1 VWCDR
6 RVGRRTVEFNASP
19 RPTLGVEWEMVLV
32 DRRSRDLASR
42 ASEVLEA
49 VDREAS
55 PTGSRITKELLRNT
69 LEVVT
74 GVCDTV
80 GGIVDDLTQ
89 TLDAVRR
96 VTDPLGLDL
105 MCAGT
110 HPFARWD
117 EQLVTADERYAE
129 LLERTQWWGR
139 QMLIWGV
146 HVHVGVNSVHKVLPI
161 LNTLLNHYPHLQA
174 LSASSP
180 YWTGFDT
187 GYASN
192 RAQMFQQL
200 PTAGLPFQFGGWNE
214 FEDYV
219 DDMFVTGV
227 IDGLSDVRWD
237 IRPSPRFGTI
247 EVRVCDGTPT
257 LRELRALVAF
267 VHALVVHLDERLED
281 GERLPT
287 MPPWHVQENKWRASR
302 YGLDAEIIVDAAGRE
317 RLVTDDLDEWLNRLE
332 PVARRLDCA
341 DDLALVAEIPRRGA
355 SYQRQ
360 RAVHDAACAQ
370 GAERPLH
377 AVVDSLVAELREP

>member
-6 RVGRRTVEFNASP
+6 DVGRRSVEFNASP

-32 DRRSRDLASR
+32 DRASRDLAPR
-42 ASEVLEA
+42 AGEVMEA
-49 VDREAS
+49 VDRAPA
-55 PTGSRITKELLRNT
+55 PTGPRVTKELLRNT

-80 GGIVDDLTQ
+80 EEAADDVAG
-89 TLDAVRR
+89 TLAAIRR
-96 VTDPLGLDL
+96 VTDPMGLEL
-105 MCAGT
+105 MSAGT

-117 EQLVTADERYAE
+117 EQLVTADDRYAE

-200 PTAGLPFQFGGWNE
+200 PTAGLPFQFGGWSE

-257 LRELRALVAF
+257 LRELRAVTALI
-267 VHALVVHLDERLED
+267 HCLVVHLDARLEA
-281 GERLPT
+281 GEELPT
-287 MPPWHVQENKWRASR
+287 MPPWHVQENKWRAAR
-302 YGLDAEIIVDAAGRE
+302 YGLDAEIIVDGAGRE
-317 RLVTDDLDEWLNRLE
+317 RLVTDDLTEWLNRLE
-332 PVARRLDCA
+332 PVARRLECA
-341 DDLALVAEIPRRGA
+341 DDLALVAGIPQLGA

-360 RAVHDAACAQ
+360 RATFARACEG
-370 GAERPLH
+370 GAPNPLH
-377 AVVDSLVAELREP
+377 DVVDSLVREMHQA

>member
-1 VWCDR
+1 M
-6 RVGRRTVEFNASP
+6 EFNASP

-32 DRRSRDLASR
+32 DRSSRDLASR
-42 ASEVLEA
+42 ASEVLDA
-49 VDREAS
+49 VDREDS
-55 PTGSRITKELLRNT
+55 PTGPRITKELLRNT
-69 LEVVT
+69 LEIVT

-80 GGIVDDLTQ
+80 GDVVEDLSGSI
-89 TLDAVRR
+89 AAIRR
-96 VTDPLGLDL
+96 VSDPLGLEL

-117 EQLVTADERYAE
+117 EQQVTPDERYAE

-200 PTAGLPFQFGGWNE
+200 PTAGLPFQFGAWGE
-214 FEDYV
+214 FETYV
-219 DDMFVTGV
+219 DDMLVTGV

-237 IRPSPRFGTI
+237 IRPSPKFGTI

-257 LRELRALVAF
+257 MRELRAVTALI
-267 VHALVVHLDERLED
+267 HCLVVHLDDRLEA
-281 GERLPT
+281 GEELPT

-302 YGLDAEIIVDAAGRE
+302 YGLDAEIIVDGAGRE
-317 RLVTDDLDEWLNRLE
+317 RLVTDDLTDWLNRLE
-332 PVARRLDCA
+332 PVARRLGCA

-360 RAVHDAACAQ
+360 RRTFAEACER
-370 GAERPLH
+370 GAENPLH
-377 AVVDSLVAELREP
+377 DVVDSLVREMHEA

>member
-1 VWCDR
+1 M
-6 RVGRRTVEFNASP
+6 EFNASP
-19 RPTLGVEWEMVLV
+19 RPTLGVEWEVVLV

-49 VDREAS
+49 VDREPSA
-55 PTGSRITKELLRNT
+55 TGPRLTKELLRNT
-69 LEVVT
+69 LEAVT

-80 GGIVDDLTQ
+80 AEVAEDLTS
-89 TLDAVRR
+89 TLAAVRR
-96 VTDPLGLDL
+96 VTDPMGLDL

-117 EQLVTADERYAE
+117 EQLVTADDRYAE

-200 PTAGLPFQFGGWNE
+200 PTAGLPFQFDRWDE

-237 IRPSPRFGTI
+237 VRPSPRFGTI
-247 EVRVCDGTPT
+247 EIRVCDGTPT
-257 LRELRALVAF
+257 LRELRAITAF
-267 VHALVVHLDERLED
+267 VHALVVHLDAQLDD
-281 GERLPT
+281 GRTLPT
-287 MPPWHVQENKWRASR
+287 LPPWHVQENKWRAAR
-302 YGLDAEIIVDAAGRE
+302 YGLEAEIIVDAAGRE

-332 PVARRLDCA
+332 PVARQLDCA
-341 DDLALVAEIPRRGA
+341 DELALVADIPRRGA

-360 RAVHDAACAQ
+360 RATFEAACARGEQ
-370 GAERPLH
+370 NPLH
-377 AVVDSLVAELREP
+377 HVVDSLVAELREP

>member
-1 VWCDR
+1 
-6 RVGRRTVEFNASP
+6 
-19 RPTLGVEWEMVLV
+19 
-32 DRRSRDLASR
+32 
-42 ASEVLEA
+42 VLEA
-49 VDREAS
+49 VQREDS
-55 PTGSRITKELLRNT
+55 STGPRITKELLRNT

-74 GVCDTV
+74 GVSDTV
-80 GGIVDDLTQ
+80 GQALEDVSESLAAI
-89 TLDAVRR
+89 RR

-105 MCAGT
+105 MSAGT

-117 EQLVTADERYAE
+117 EQLVTPDERYAE

-200 PTAGLPFQFGGWNE
+200 PTAGLPFQFDAWGE

-219 DDMFVTGV
+219 DDMLVTGV

-237 IRPSPRFGTI
+237 IRPAPRFGTI

-257 LRELRALVAF
+257 LRELRALTAF
-267 VHALVVHLDERLED
+267 VHCLVVHLDATLEA
-281 GERLPT
+281 GAELPT

-302 YGLDAEIIVDAAGRE
+302 YGLDAEIIVDGKGRE
-317 RLVTDDLDEWLNRLE
+317 RLVTDDLVEWLNRLE
-332 PVARRLDCA
+332 PVARRLECA
-341 DDLALVAEIPRRGA
+341 DDLALVAEIPRTGA

-360 RAVHDAACAQ
+360 RATYARSCAA
-370 GAERPLH
+370 GAAKPLH
-377 AVVDSLVAELREP
+377 DVVDSLVREMREG

>member
-1 VWCDR
+1 MWSDR
-6 RVGRRTVEFNASP
+6 DVGRRSVEFNASP

-32 DRRSRDLASR
+32 DAASRDLAPR
-42 ASEVLEA
+42 AAEVMAA

-55 PTGSRITKELLRNT
+55 ATGPRVTKELLRNT

-80 GGIVDDLTQ
+80 AEVAEDLTG
-89 TLDAVRR
+89 TISAIRR
-96 VTDPLGLDL
+96 VTDPMGLQL
-105 MCAGT
+105 MSAGT
-110 HPFARWD
+110 HPFGRWD
-117 EQLVTADERYAE
+117 EQLVTPDERYAE

-200 PTAGLPFQFGGWNE
+200 PTAGLPFQFGGWGE

-219 DDMFVTGV
+219 DDMLVTGV

-237 IRPSPRFGTI
+237 IRPSPKFGTI

-257 LRELRALVAF
+257 LRELRAVTALI
-267 VHALVVHLDERLED
+267 HCLVVHLDERLEA
-281 GERLPT
+281 GEDLPT
-287 MPPWHVQENKWRASR
+287 LPPWHVQENKWRAAR

-317 RLVTDDLDEWLNRLE
+317 RLVTDDLTEWLDRLE

-341 DDLALVAEIPRRGA
+341 EDLALVAGIPQRGA

-360 RAVHDAACAQ
+360 RATFSRGCER
-370 GAERPLH
+370 GAPNPLH
-377 AVVDSLVAELREP
+377 DVVDSLVQEMREV

>member
-1 VWCDR
+1 M
-6 RVGRRTVEFNASP
+6 GRRTVEFNASP

-32 DRRSRDLASR
+32 DRRSRDVASR
-42 ASEVLEA
+42 AAEVLEA
-49 VDREAS
+49 VEREESA
-55 PTGSRITKELLRNT
+55 TGPRVTKELLRNT

-80 GGIVDDLTQ
+80 AEVTDDLRQ
-89 TLDAVRR
+89 TLGAVRR

-105 MCAGT
+105 MCSGT

-117 EQLVTADERYAE
+117 EQLVTPDERYAE

-192 RAQMFQQL
+192 RAQVFQQL
-200 PTAGLPFQFGGWNE
+200 PTAGLPFQFGAWGE
-214 FEDYV
+214 FEQYV
-219 DDMFVTGV
+219 DDMLVTGV

-237 IRPSPRFGTI
+237 IRPSPHLGTI

-257 LRELRALVAF
+257 LRELRGLVAF
-267 VHALVVHLDERLED
+267 VHALVVHLDDRLEA
-281 GERLPT
+281 GEQLPT
-287 MPPWHVQENKWRASR
+287 MPPWHVQENKWRAAR
-302 YGLDAEIIVDAAGRE
+302 YGLDAEVIVDAAGRE
-317 RLVTDDLDEWLNRLE
+317 RLVTDDLDDWLNRLE

-341 DDLALVAEIPRRGA
+341 DELALVAEIPRRGA

-360 RAVHDAACAQ
+360 RATYEAACAR
-370 GAERPLH
+370 GADKPLCD
-377 AVVDSLVAELREP
+377 VVDSLVAELREV

>member
-1 VWCDR
+1 
-6 RVGRRTVEFNASP
+6 VEFNASP

-32 DRRSRDLASR
+32 DRASRDLAPR
-42 ASEVLEA
+42 AAEVMEA

-55 PTGSRITKELLRNT
+55 ATGPRVTKELLRNT

-74 GVCDTV
+74 GVCGTV
-80 GGIVDDLTQ
+80 EEVAGDIAG
-89 TLDAVRR
+89 TLAAIRR
-96 VTDPLGLDL
+96 VTDPLGLEL
-105 MCAGT
+105 ASAGT

-117 EQLVTADERYAE
+117 EQLVTPDDRYAE

-161 LNTLLNHYPHLQA
+161 LNSLLNHYPHLQA

-200 PTAGLPFQFGGWNE
+200 PTAGLPFQFGGWGE

-237 IRPSPRFGTI
+237 IRPSPKFGTI

-257 LRELRALVAF
+257 MRELRAVTALI
-267 VHALVVHLDERLED
+267 HCLVVHLDDRLEA
-281 GERLPT
+281 GEQLPT
-287 MPPWHVQENKWRASR
+287 MPPWHVQENKWRAAR
-302 YGLDAEIIVDAAGRE
+302 YGLDAEIIVDGAGRE
-317 RLVTDDLDEWLNRLE
+317 RLVTDDLADWLDRLE
-332 PVARRLDCA
+332 PVARRLGCA
-341 DDLALVAEIPRRGA
+341 DDLALVAAIPQRGA

-360 RAVHDAACAQ
+360 RATFARACERGAAN
-370 GAERPLH
+370 PLH
-377 AVVDSLVAELREP
+377 DVVDSLVQEMREA